1 MDKLIMTAAQS
12 PGQSNQATIANGPQP
27 GGQSPRLK
35 DGHTTRHNIPFNQS
49 INMPGGGNSGTKGG
63 KTLRYGKMQL
73 QQLKSM
79 N

>member
-1 MDKLIMTAAQS
+1 MQ
-12 PGQSNQATIANGPQP
+12 
-27 GGQSPRLK
+27 
-35 DGHTTRHNIPFNQS
+35 
-49 INMPGGGNSGTKGG
+49 GGGNASGQKGG